1 MLFGDDNDSDLVL
14 LGLKCLVMKMGL
26 VMLEYH
32 DLETHLNR
40 ISQAADLGC
49 CQIRCH
55 PGETAWMFVE
65 PLVLYKSKVAD
76 LENSFL
82 RDRCGKTGGLG

>member
-40 ISQAADLGC
+40 IMDFTGS
-49 CQIRCH
+49 
-55 PGETAWMFVE
+55 W
-65 PLVLYKSKVAD
+65 
-76 LENSFL
+76 L
-82 RDRCGKTGGLG
+82 RMLSNKMSSGRDCLDVRGAIGVI

>member
-32 DLETHLNR
+32 DLETHLDVR
-40 ISQAADLGC
+40 GAIGVIPL
-49 CQIRCH
+49 
-55 PGETAWMFVE
+55 E
-65 PLVLYKSKVAD
+65 PLEPLEYMLEYHD
-76 LENSFL
+76 LENGVGYGFHRQL
-82 RDRCGKTGGLG
+82 T